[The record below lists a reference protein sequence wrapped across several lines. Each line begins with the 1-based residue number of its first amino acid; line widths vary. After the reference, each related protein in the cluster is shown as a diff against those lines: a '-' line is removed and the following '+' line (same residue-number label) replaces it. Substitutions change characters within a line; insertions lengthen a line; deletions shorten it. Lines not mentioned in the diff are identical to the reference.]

1 MPGKIIPFIAIGCLL
16 CCVAC
21 RKSENADFLKG
32 ADKSAL
38 VQDAAPARETKRA
51 ASSGIPSEKFK
62 RFTMDKGYFLC
73 DIPIDWDL
81 RKTGVK
87 KSEKGVYGL
96 ALLGPRTND
105 APTMANITFYLK
117 SNKYFNGHN
126 DFIESNSKDLFGEKE
141 NETDKYGPVEEI
153 KLNDR
158 LVYRFERVI
167 KEYLHPESKSE
178 DFIMLK
184 EKFYIM
190 PAEKGFYVLHFK
202 SSASAYL
209 KYLPVFEAITYSFR
223 GI

>member
-1 MPGKIIPFIAIGCLL
+1 MAGKIIPFIAIGCLL
-16 CCVAC
+16 CCIAC
-21 RKSENADFLKG
+21 GKSKNADSAKT
-32 ADKSAL
+32 ADKSVL
-38 VQDAAPARETKRA
+38 VQDAAPAREFKRV
-51 ASSGIPSEKFK
+51 ASSDNLSGKFK
-62 RFTMDKGYFLC
+62 RFTMDKNYFFC
-73 DIPIDWDL
+73 DIPTDWDS

-87 KSEKGVYGL
+87 KYEKGVYGL
-96 ALLGPRTND
+96 ALLGPRSGD
-105 APTMANITFYLK
+105 APTMVNITFYLK
-117 SNKYFNGHN
+117 GNKYFNGHD

-141 NETDKYGPVEEI
+141 TETDKYGPVEEI

-190 PAEKGFYVLHFK
+190 PAEKGFYVLHFT

-209 KYLPVFEAITYSFR
+209 KYLPIFEAITYSFR
-223 GI
+223 GV